1 MDTSLQGHVLLLDLD
16 RFKPV
21 NDTFG
26 HAAGDEVLRTVAQR
40 LLACVRDSDTVV
52 RLGGD
57 EFAIVAP
64 STVEASDADA
74 LVTRIQQAL
83 TRSIPWRNTPIRIAP
98 SIGLMRFDRD
108 DCAATALL
116 RADADMYRAK
126 AMSRKPRP

>member
-1 MDTSLQGHVLLLDLD
+1 MDTALQGHVLLLDLD

-26 HAAGDEVLRTVAQR
+26 HAAG
-40 LLACVRDSDTVV
+40 
-52 RLGGD
+52 
-57 EFAIVAP
+57 
-64 STVEASDADA
+64 
-74 LVTRIQQAL
+74 
-83 TRSIPWRNTPIRIAP
+83 
-98 SIGLMRFDRD
+98 D